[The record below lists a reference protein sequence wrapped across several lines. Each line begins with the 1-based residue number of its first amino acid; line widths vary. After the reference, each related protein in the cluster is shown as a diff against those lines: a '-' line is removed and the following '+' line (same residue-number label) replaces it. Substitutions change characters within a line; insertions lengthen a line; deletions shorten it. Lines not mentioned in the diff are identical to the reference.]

1 MNADQAINY
10 AGICFAADHIAEIP
24 EQQPTVVIPRANI
37 KTLKLHYGFKAKHP
51 ILLAILGL
59 VFIVIGLWQIVV
71 VIQWLM
77 YGGIIHEV
85 SFILALMTCLGVWLI
100 YDATQR
106 GYLLIVETTH
116 DQKRLEFNRSVRA
129 SDLKVFLNDA
139 ESLLNYSIQRQI

>member
-1 MNADQAINY
+1 MNSNQGIAY
-10 AGICFAADHIAEIP
+10 AGIYFATDHIAEING
-24 EQQPTVVIPRANI
+24 QQPTLVVPRANI
-37 KTLKLHYGFKAKHP
+37 KTIKLHYGFKAKHP